1 MPNFKEMSA
10 IKSASKEMSQETP
23 IESFYSRS
31 QRLLKFNFS
40 FEFYGAKLRGDFCSD
55 GVEISTLQI
64 IQDSCQEYIAEALIL
79 PHINQSRSANF
90 DRFAQNPKTIGIC
103 PGWRIE

>member
-1 MPNFKEMSA
+1 MSNFKEMSA

-40 FEFYGAKLRGDFCSD
+40 FEFYGAKLRGDFCS

-79 PHINQSRSANF
+79 PHINQSKSANF
-90 DRFAQNPKTIGIC
+90 DRFAQNPKTIGIY

>member
-90 DRFAQNPKTIGIC
+90 DRFAQNPKTIGIY